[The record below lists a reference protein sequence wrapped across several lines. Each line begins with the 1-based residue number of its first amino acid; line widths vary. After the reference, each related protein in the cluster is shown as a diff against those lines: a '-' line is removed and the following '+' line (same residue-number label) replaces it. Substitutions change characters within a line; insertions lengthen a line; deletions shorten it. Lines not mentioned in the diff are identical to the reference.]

1 VELAAVAKL
10 QGITLEWFTESG
22 RAALVVLGN
31 HPINSYI
38 DQPSDDGKA
47 GV

>member
-10 QGITLEWFTESG
+10 QGITLKWFTESG

-31 HPINSYI
+31 HPIKSWDPMEMKNVYL
-38 DQPSDDGKA
+38 
-47 GV
+47 

>member
-10 QGITLEWFTESG
+10 QGITLKWFTESG

-31 HPINSYI
+31 HPIKSWK
-38 DQPSDDGKA
+38 DDLA
-47 GV
+47 NLSEA